1 MQPVSPHSELRR
13 LALLGRDDLYQQLN
27 TSPNGLSDSACTH
40 PHLSHKNSKSTFAAR
55 LSRAFF
61 TPFNFILMALAV
73 VSWLT
78 TVVWPSN
85 ETKTGISA
93 LLISFVLLAG
103 VVLRLWQERKA
114 GNVLS
119 ALSAPLSCSVT
130 VRRSGALCS
139 IESGQLCVGDVV
151 VLCAGERVPADL
163 RLIITHDLFLSQSQ
177 LTGESR
183 VLEKNADMLPDA
195 HGALSDYPNLALMGT
210 SVVSGTAEGIVLAVG
225 RQTVYGSQ
233 LSALGHNK
241 RTFDGG
247 ASSVAGVL
255 LRFMAALV
263 PIVFFISGL
272 RGGNWLTSFL
282 FSLSVAVGLVPELLP
297 MVVNACL
304 ARGSAA
310 MAKKET
316 IVKNIDA
323 MQGFG
328 GMDVLCVDKTGTLTG
343 DEVVLE
349 YYLDILGNESAEV
362 LDAGYLNSL
371 FHTGTDHHLDRAV
384 LKCSSMPGRQDHF
397 AALSAHTEKLD
408 ELPFDYERK
417 FVSILVRDGAES
429 RLLVK
434 GSVREVFARCRFVFH
449 EGERLPIDPTDDSSV
464 RAVVD
469 EMTQDG
475 MKVLAVADKP
485 MAQQT
490 ALTQEDEHGLTLLGY
505 LVFFDAPK
513 PSAAKALEKLA
524 QLHVPVKVLTGD
536 HRQVALSVCRR
547 LGLEADHVVTGEA
560 LERMSEDELLFAV
573 EHHHIFAELSPV
585 QKGQIVRQ
593 LHANGHTVG
602 FLGDG
607 VNDVCAMTCAD
618 TAISV
623 DTAAPAAREAADALL
638 LKKDLGILEQGI
650 LEGRKA
656 FSNMSKYVRITASS
670 NFGNIFS
677 VVLAGAFLPFL
688 PMTATQLLVLNL
700 LYDLLCITLPWD
712 SVDEADYRF
721 PSTWSGTA
729 LGRFM
734 RFFGPISSLFDLGA
748 FAFLYFVLCPWT
760 VGGSYGALNAE
771 QQHAFTMLFHS
782 GWFIQSLWTQ
792 VLILHLLR
800 TRHVPFFQSRA
811 SGALLFGT
819 LAGLSAFTAVLYTP
833 AAEWLG
839 LTALPAPYFLF
850 LAVSVTLYLFVVS
863 LAKRRYLQR
872 YHALF

>member
-1 MQPVSPHSELRR
+1 MEPVSAHAELRR
-13 LALLGRDDLYQQLN
+13 LALLHCDDLYHELN
-27 TSPNGLSDSACTH
+27 TSENGLTH
-40 PHLSHKNSKSTFAAR
+40 PMSARMCMLQKNENTRFAAR

-61 TPFNFILMALAV
+61 TPFNLILLALAF

-78 TVVWPSN
+78 NVVWPSN

-93 LLISFVLLAG
+93 ILIGFVLLAG
-103 VVLRLWQERKA
+103 VALRLWQERKA
-114 GNVLS
+114 GNVLG
-119 ALSAPLSCSVT
+119 ALSSPLSCAVT
-130 VRRSGALCS
+130 VRRGGKLCQIQS
-139 IESGQLCVGDVV
+139 DSLCIGDI
-151 VLCAGERVPADL
+151 VLLQAGDRVPADL
-163 RLIITHDLFLSQSQ
+163 RLTDTKDLFLSQSQ

-183 VLEKNADMLPDA
+183 ILEKNAHAAPKTD
-195 HGALSDYPNLALMGT
+195 GALSDYPNLALMGT
-210 SVVSGTAEGIVLAVG
+210 SVVSGTAEGVVLAVG

-233 LSALGHNK
+233 LSALQHNR

-247 ASSVAGVL
+247 ASSIAGVL

-263 PIVFFISGL
+263 PVVFFISGL
-272 RGGNWLTSFL
+272 RGGNWLTSLL
-282 FSLSVAVGLVPELLP
+282 FSLSVAVGLIPELLP

-316 IVKNIDA
+316 VVKNIDA

-343 DEVVLE
+343 DEVILE

-362 LDAGYLNSL
+362 LDTAYLNSL

-384 LKCSSMPGRQDHF
+384 LKCNSMPGRESHF
-397 AALSAHTEKLD
+397 AALSKNTEKLD

-417 FVSILVRDGAES
+417 FVSILAREGTES

-434 GSVREVFARCRFVFH
+434 GSVREVFARCRFVSH
-449 EGERLPIDPTDDSSV
+449 KGEQIPIDPSDDSSV

-475 MKVLAVADKP
+475 MKVLAVAYKP
-485 MAQQT
+485 MEQRT
-490 ALTQEDEHGLTLLGY
+490 TFSREDEYGFTLLGY

-513 PSAAKALEKLA
+513 ASAADALEKLA
-524 QLHVPVKVLTGD
+524 RLNVQVKVLTGD

-547 LGLEADHVVTGEA
+547 LGLCVKEAVTGQA
-560 LERMSEDELLFAV
+560 LEQMNEDELLFAV
-573 EHHHIFAELSPV
+573 EHHTVFAELSPV
-585 QKGQIVRQ
+585 QKAQIVQR
-593 LHANGHTVG
+593 LRANGHTVG

-623 DTAAPAAREAADALL
+623 DTAAPAAREAADVLL

-656 FSNMSKYVRITASS
+656 FSNMSKYVRVTASS

-700 LYDLLCITLPWD
+700 LYDILCMTLPWD

-721 PSTWSGTA
+721 PSTWSGKT

-734 RFFGPISSLFDLGA
+734 RFFGPISSLFDLAA
-748 FAFLYFVLCPWT
+748 FAFLYFVLCPWML
-760 VGGSYGALNAE
+760 GGSYSSLNAE
-771 QQHAFTMLFHS
+771 QQHIFTMLFHT

-811 SGALLFGT
+811 SGAVIGVT
-819 LAGLSAFTAVLYTP
+819 LVGLSVLTAVIYTP
-833 AAEWLG
+833 AAQWLG

-850 LAVSVTLYLFVVS
+850 LAVTVTAYLFVVS

-872 YHALF
+872 YQALF